1 MTRKIFCS
9 DQLRNTSGGINIHA
23 GVERVD
29 NHVSIPDS
37 WMDFSHRNIQA
48 SQAARYRGTRRRRI
62 MILIMM
68 TMLLITIM
76 MMARSA
82 TQRLMG
88 EVDNLVT
95 QCANEMWSHWSN
107 TNMSFQQRIKVPSAR
122 YY

>member
-1 MTRKIFCS
+1 M
-9 DQLRNTSGGINIHA
+9 
-23 GVERVD
+23 D

-48 SQAARYRGTRRRRI
+48 SQAARYRRRR
-62 MILIMM
+62 IMM

-107 TNMSFQQRIKVPSAR
+107 TNMSFQQRIKVPSSR
-122 YY
+122 YGSFAALVIIV

>member
-1 MTRKIFCS
+1 M
-9 DQLRNTSGGINIHA
+9 
-23 GVERVD
+23 D

-48 SQAARYRGTRRRRI
+48 SQAARYRRRR
-62 MILIMM
+62 IMM

-107 TNMSFQQRIKVPSAR
+107 TNMSFQQRIKVPSTRDFRA
-122 YY
+122 

>member
-1 MTRKIFCS
+1 M
-9 DQLRNTSGGINIHA
+9 
-23 GVERVD
+23 D

-48 SQAARYRGTRRRRI
+48 SQAARYRRR
-62 MILIMM
+62 IMM

-107 TNMSFQQRIKVPSAR
+107 TNMSFQQRIKVPSSR
-122 YY
+122 YGSFAALVIIV

>member
-1 MTRKIFCS
+1 M
-9 DQLRNTSGGINIHA
+9 
-23 GVERVD
+23 D

-48 SQAARYRGTRRRRI
+48 SQAARYRRR
-62 MILIMM
+62 IMM
-68 TMLLITIM
+68 TMLLIM
-76 MMARSA
+76 MMTRSA

-107 TNMSFQQRIKVPSAR
+107 TNMSFQQRIKVPSSR
-122 YY
+122 YGSFAALVIIV

>member
-1 MTRKIFCS
+1 M
-9 DQLRNTSGGINIHA
+9 
-23 GVERVD
+23 D

-48 SQAARYRGTRRRRI
+48 SQAARYRRR
-62 MILIMM
+62 IMM

-76 MMARSA
+76 IMARSA

-107 TNMSFQQRIKVPSAR
+107 TNMSFQQRIKVPSSR
-122 YY
+122 YESFAALVIIV

>member
-1 MTRKIFCS
+1 M
-9 DQLRNTSGGINIHA
+9 
-23 GVERVD
+23 D

-48 SQAARYRGTRRRRI
+48 SQAARYRRRI
-62 MILIMM
+62 MM
-68 TMLLITIM
+68 TMLFIIMLLITIM

-107 TNMSFQQRIKVPSAR
+107 TNMSFQQRIKVPSSR
-122 YY
+122 YGSFAALVIIV

>member
-1 MTRKIFCS
+1 M
-9 DQLRNTSGGINIHA
+9 
-23 GVERVD
+23 D

-48 SQAARYRGTRRRRI
+48 SQAARYRRI
-62 MILIMM
+62 ILMI
-68 TMLLITIM
+68 MLFISNVMLNNDNEIM
-76 MMARSA
+76 MMTRSA

-107 TNMSFQQRIKVPSAR
+107 TNMSFQQRIKVPSSR
-122 YY
+122 CFYLSLKRRLNEDLTITI

>member
-9 DQLRNTSGGINIHA
+9 EQLRNTSGGINIHA

-68 TMLLITIM
+68 TMLLITIT

-107 TNMSFQQRIKVPSAR
+107 TNMSFQQRIQV
-122 YY
+122 

>member
-1 MTRKIFCS
+1 M
-9 DQLRNTSGGINIHA
+9 
-23 GVERVD
+23 D

-48 SQAARYRGTRRRRI
+48 SQAARYRRR
-62 MILIMM
+62 IMM
-68 TMLLITIM
+68 TMLLIM
-76 MMARSA
+76 MMTRSA

-107 TNMSFQQRIKVPSAR
+107 TNMSFQQRIKVPSSVIALF
-122 YY
+122 

>member
-1 MTRKIFCS
+1 M
-9 DQLRNTSGGINIHA
+9 
-23 GVERVD
+23 D

-48 SQAARYRGTRRRRI
+48 SQAARYRRRI
-62 MILIMM
+62 MMTIMM

-107 TNMSFQQRIKVPSAR
+107 TNMSFQQRIKVPSSR
-122 YY
+122 YGSFAALVIIV

>member
-1 MTRKIFCS
+1 M
-9 DQLRNTSGGINIHA
+9 
-23 GVERVD
+23 D

-62 MILIMM
+62 MI
-68 TMLLITIM
+68 LITIM

-107 TNMSFQQRIKVPSAR
+107 TNMSFQQRIKVPSSR